1 MKARDI
7 VKRIRI
13 VVAGIF
19 VLGILIGGFSLY
31 GFLHT
36 ETEPVKTVDRIKET
50 LGKEEE
56 ELGDILGGKT
66 VPKDSGMIV
75 DNKLTIFS
83 KTQLKRAKALKIP
96 ATYEGEK
103 VHSIELIVEEG
114 SPFLKYVEIEN
125 GVEKIEEFSFVGCM
139 NLETVVL
146 PKSIKKMHKWEFK
159 DCKKKV
165 TLYVEKDSYAEKWAK
180 KHKIRYKYGRPKEE
194 IAIDY
199 KELD

>member
-1 MKARDI
+1 MKGRDI

-13 VVAGIF
+13 MVAGIF
-19 VLGILIGGFSLY
+19 VLGILIGGVSLY

-36 ETEPVKTVDRIKET
+36 EAEPVKTADRIKET

-66 VPKDSGMIV
+66 VPKDYGMMI

-103 VHSIELIVEEG
+103 VHSIELVVEEG

-125 GVEKIEEFSFVGCM
+125 GVEKIEDSFVGCT
-139 NLETVVL
+139 NLETAVL
-146 PKSIKKMHKWEFK
+146 PKSIKKMDKWEFK

>member
-1 MKARDI
+1 MKGRDI

-13 VVAGIF
+13 MVAGIF
-19 VLGILIGGFSLY
+19 VLGILIGGVSLY

-36 ETEPVKTVDRIKET
+36 EAEPVKTADRIKET

-66 VPKDSGMIV
+66 VPKDYGMMI

-83 KTQLKRAKALKIP
+83 KTQ
-96 ATYEGEK
+96 EK
-103 VHSIELIVEEG
+103 VHSIELVVEEG

-125 GVEKIEEFSFVGCM
+125 GVEKIEDSFVGCT
-139 NLETVVL
+139 NLETAVL
-146 PKSIKKMHKWEFK
+146 PKSIKKMDKWEFK

>member
-1 MKARDI
+1 MGDN
-7 VKRIRI
+7 
-13 VVAGIF
+13 
-19 VLGILIGGFSLY
+19 SLY
-31 GFLHT
+31 GSLHT
-36 ETEPVKTVDRIKET
+36 EAEPVKTADRIKET

-66 VPKDSGMIV
+66 VPKDYGMMI

-103 VHSIELIVEEG
+103 VHSIELVVEEG

-125 GVEKIEEFSFVGCM
+125 GVEKIEDSFVGCT
-139 NLETVVL
+139 NLETAVL
-146 PKSIKKMHKWEFK
+146 PKSIKKMDKWEFK